1 MINVLFILLSKAVI
15 IDHVIKTKIKLKIK
29 KIKKLINLV
38 ERKYLL
44 VNKNSVIK
52 CSLRSRIK

>member
-44 VNKNSVIK
+44 VNKNSVLI

>member
-29 KIKKLINLV
+29 KIKKINKP
-38 ERKYLL
+38 RWK
-44 VNKNSVIK
+44 KIFIS
-52 CSLRSRIK
+52 